1 MIKKEAKKRIEK
13 LKKVIKHERYLY
25 HVLDRSDISDEAH
38 DSLKRELVELE
49 KQFPEFVAPDSPTQ
63 RVGGEPLDKFEKAQ
77 HNVPMLSIDDVFN
90 KKEIDDWEGY
100 VARLIPNKKIS
111 YFCELKIDG
120 FAISLIYKDGILV
133 RAATRGNGRV
143 GENVTQ
149 NIKTIESI
157 PLSLEVHGK
166 IKARLTP
173 ALKQGLV
180 LLLKTIKSGEIEIR
194 GEVYMDK
201 KTFERINREQK
212 KKGEKIYANPRNLGA
227 GSVRQLD
234 PALTRT
240 RGLKFIAYDIVGDI
254 GQSKHSQEH
263 EVLRTLGFVTVPY
276 EEVCQ
281 NTGEIL
287 KFWKKVSR
295 ERDKLPYNIDGIV
308 IVVDDNV
315 FFDKLGIAGK
325 SPRGMRAFKFA
336 PEQATTVVLDIQ
348 VQIGRTGAITPIAY
362 LRPVEVGGVVVS
374 RATLHNLDEIER
386 LDVRIGDTVVVGR
399 AGDVIPDVIEV
410 VKDLRTGKEK
420 KFKMPSRCPV
430 CDEKLYKTEE
440 VILRCINK
448 NCPARSKEYLYFF
461 VSRVAF
467 NIEKLGPK
475 IIDQL
480 VGAGLVSN
488 PADFFDLKEGDLM
501 SLERFQEKSASNI
514 LRSIEQSK
522 DVLLWRFI
530 HALGIRHVGEE
541 TSNDLAQYFG
551 SVENL
556 KKASADEI
564 INIPDVGGVVAKE
577 VHDWFANKHNT
588 EFFRALIKKGVR
600 IQKPEH
606 VGAKLKGKTFVFTG
620 VLEKITRQE
629 AERKVRM
636 LGGSP
641 SGSVSAQTDYV
652 VIGENPGSKYDKAK
666 ELRVKILSEEEFL
679 KML

>member
-38 DSLKRELVELE
+38 DSLKRELADLE
-49 KQFPEFVAPDSPTQ
+49 KQFPEFVTPDSPTQ

-77 HNVPMLSIDDVFN
+77 HATPMLSIDDVFSKN
-90 KKEIDDWEGY
+90 DIDDWEGY
-100 VARLIPNKKIS
+100 VARLIPDKKIS

-157 PLSLEVHGK
+157 PLNIEIHGK
-166 IKARLTP
+166 VSKSAIK
-173 ALKQGLV
+173 KH
-180 LLLKTIKSGEIEIR
+180 IKKNIHKGELEIR

-201 KTFERINREQK
+201 KTFERVNREQK
-212 KKGEKIYANPRNLGA
+212 KKGEKMYANPRNLGA

-240 RGLKFIAYDIVGDI
+240 RGLKFIAYDIIGDI
-254 GQSKHSQEH
+254 GQSKHSEEH
-263 EVLRTLGFVTVPY
+263 EVLRALGFVTVSY
-276 EEVCQ
+276 EKVCQ

-287 KFWKKVSR
+287 KFWKKVSK

-315 FFDKLGIAGK
+315 FFEKLGVAGK

-348 VQIGRTGAITPIAY
+348 VQIGRTGAITPIAN

-386 LDVRIGDTVVVGR
+386 LGVRIGDTVVVGR

-448 NCPARSKEYLYFF
+448 NCPARSREYLYFF
-461 VSRVAF
+461 VSRRAF

-475 IIDQL
+475 
-480 VGAGLVSN
+480 S
-488 PADFFDLKEGDLM
+488 
-501 SLERFQEKSASNI
+501 
-514 LRSIEQSK
+514 
-522 DVLLWRFI
+522 
-530 HALGIRHVGEE
+530 
-541 TSNDLAQYFG
+541 
-551 SVENL
+551 
-556 KKASADEI
+556 
-564 INIPDVGGVVAKE
+564 
-577 VHDWFANKHNT
+577 
-588 EFFRALIKKGVR
+588 
-600 IQKPEH
+600 
-606 VGAKLKGKTFVFTG
+606 
-620 VLEKITRQE
+620 
-629 AERKVRM
+629 
-636 LGGSP
+636 
-641 SGSVSAQTDYV
+641 
-652 VIGENPGSKYDKAK
+652 
-666 ELRVKILSEEEFL
+666 
-679 KML
+679 